1 MNKKLIL
8 TLIAGLLM
16 VVFTACG
23 GGGDMGDD
31 MDEGARGY
39 REGRLTGYYND
50 LYQPNPNQTFEISSD
65 KTTVDSQ
72 SFPHTK
78 AIQIQDAKFLTD
90 VDPDQLHP
98 DDLYDIVRDELNIEL
113 PNAPEFE
120 RGTPD
125 VDGPQQPQNPPVSDP
140 EQEQARQPEAPQEQ
154 PAPEQPQEEAE
165 QDTSDVDMDGDL
177 KDFER
182 QVIELTNA
190 ERQNNGLSTL
200 ETNIDLCMV
209 AREKSRDMNEN
220 NYFSHTSPTYGS
232 PFDMMRDFGI
242 EYNAAGENIAQGQ
255 PTPEQVVQQWM
266 ASPGHRENILSNNY
280 NQIGVGYVSQGNHWT
295 QMFINN

>member
-16 VVFTACG
+16 MVFTACG
-23 GGGDMGDD
+23 GGGDMGEDTE
-31 MDEGARGY
+31 EGARGY
-39 REGRLTGYYND
+39 EDGRITGYYND
-50 LYQPNPNQTFEISSD
+50 LYQPNPDQTFEISSD
-65 KTTVDSQ
+65 KTNVDSQ
-72 SFPHTK
+72 NFPHTK

-98 DDLYDIVRDELNIEL
+98 DDLYNIVRDELNIQL
-113 PNAPEFE
+113 PEA
-120 RGTPD
+120 GTPP
-125 VDGPQQPQNPPVSDP
+125 VQQPETDGPQEPANPPVSDP
-140 EQEQARQPEAPQEQ
+140 QEEQAQQPDPGQ
-154 PAPEQPQEEAE
+154 EQPQEEAGQE
-165 QDTSDVDMDGDL
+165 EPQPDTSGEL
-177 KDFER
+177 KEFER

-190 ERQNNGLSTL
+190 ERRNNGLSEL
-200 ETNIDLCMV
+200 DTNIDLCMV
-209 AREKSRDMNEN
+209 AREKSRDMQQN

-242 EYNAAGENIAQGQ
+242 QYNAAGENIAQGQ

-266 ASPGHRENILSNNY
+266 ASAGHRENILSNSY
-280 NQIGVGYVSQGNHWT
+280 NQIGVGYESQGNHWT